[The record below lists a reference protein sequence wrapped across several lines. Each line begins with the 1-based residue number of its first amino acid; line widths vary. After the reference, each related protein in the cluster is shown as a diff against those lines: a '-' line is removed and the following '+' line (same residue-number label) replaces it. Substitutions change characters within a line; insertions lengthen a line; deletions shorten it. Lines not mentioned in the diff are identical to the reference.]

1 MWKRREP
8 AYFLDFQ
15 TTQFSRIRV
24 LEQKLESYVAFR
36 DAEPNAVHEACFA
49 LEQEGK
55 VVSVVTQNVDGL
67 HTRAGMSV
75 ACLVECIDARPGIG
89 CPATATAIEILT
101 ILRRQP
107 RTSVPINLRRK
118 CVLREKRSS
127 RSRPL
132 LIHSGH
138 SSSSPM
144 GKRNE
149 HVLPS

>member
-89 CPATATAIEILT
+89 CPATAIEIFT

-138 SSSSPM
+138 SLSSPM